1 MNKTLQDILQSRED
15 ISDYVF
21 HFCKKHNAKETL
33 EKILSYSTTKIVI
46 ISIFDKFYRKKLN
59 KHTEST
65 LITEI
70 L

>member
-33 EKILSYSTTKIVI
+33 EKILSENKIRD
-46 ISIFDKFYRKKLN
+46 ISDKGYICFQRAP
-59 KHTEST
+59 
-65 LITEI
+65 
-70 L
+70 